1 MGSLYAAD
9 TPHDLDRSY
18 RADEEPF
25 PTRTDIVV
33 PDRRPTRSEV
43 ENLHCLFFPR
53 LWNGGDRVGD
63 PEAIEECLAELAD
76 SFAVGIR
83 AYDVDPE
90 GIVPTVL
97 DQIPAIRETLKHDV
111 VAAYKG
117 DPAAKSY
124 REVIRS
130 YPGFHALLIHR
141 VAHALYE
148 AGSWLL
154 ILNGAWIWIFSQH
167 VPGPKPDFLF
177 ESVSL
182 LTFGVV
188 SFSGFP
194 VVVGIAGALA
204 ALLGL
209 VLLGIGEPPEL
220 AEFLSPIVNVISYAR
235 IMAVLL
241 AKGGMALA
249 VNLLAFGAYIGEGGE
264 GSFHFIFTPSHLEYV
279 QNHPDSY
286 ELVFAGMTTSPDMP
300 IVGLVAGVLV
310 AIVGH
315 IVVLLLGITS
325 AGIQGV
331 RLEYVEFFG
340 KFYEG
345 GGEPYSPFGYDRE
358 DTANE

>member
-25 PTRTDIVV
+25 PTRTDILV

-53 LWNGGDRVGD
+53 LWNSGDRVGD
-63 PEAIEECLAELAD
+63 PEAIEECLAKLAD

-97 DQIPAIRETLKHDV
+97 DQIPEIRETLKNDV

-148 AGSWLL
+148 AGAKEYARELSESAHSETGIDIHPGADVGEYCFIDHGTGVVIGETATVGDWARIYQNVTLGAL
-154 ILNGAWIWIFSQH
+154 HFEEAEDDQHRLRKGYKRHPDVGDHVVIGAGSNVMGPIEVGDHVSIGANAWISED
-167 VPGPKPDFLF
+167 VPDHTAVF
-177 ESVSL
+177 
-182 LTFGVV
+182 
-188 SFSGFP
+188 
-194 VVVGIAGALA
+194 IAD
-204 ALLGL
+204 
-209 VLLGIGEPPEL
+209 
-220 AEFLSPIVNVISYAR
+220 
-235 IMAVLL
+235 
-241 AKGGMALA
+241 
-249 VNLLAFGAYIGEGGE
+249 
-264 GSFHFIFTPSHLEYV
+264 
-279 QNHPDSY
+279 HPD
-286 ELVFAGMTTSPDMP
+286 
-300 IVGLVAGVLV
+300 
-310 AIVGH
+310 
-315 IVVLLLGITS
+315 
-325 AGIQGV
+325 
-331 RLEYVEFFG
+331 LEQ
-340 KFYEG
+340 K
-345 GGEPYSPFGYDRE
+345 PTD
-358 DTANE
+358 